1 MWLTEVG
8 RKVQCRM
15 EGRQEGWR
23 VDRKE
28 ERQRRRHEGKLVIGR
43 GRIVKIT
50 GRLSIRKMSR
60 NVGRVVG
67 RMI

>member
-1 MWLTEVG
+1 
-8 RKVQCRM
+8 M